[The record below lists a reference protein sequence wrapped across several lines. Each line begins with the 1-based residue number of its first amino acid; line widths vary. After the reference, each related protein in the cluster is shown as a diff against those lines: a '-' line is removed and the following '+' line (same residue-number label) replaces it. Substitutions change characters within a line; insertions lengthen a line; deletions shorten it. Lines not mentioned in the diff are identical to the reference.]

1 MNDLLN
7 KWIEISSRISL
18 IFVFTGLL
26 SIFRCFGEFRKGNV
40 ETADYGLGALIL
52 LLSALLLCIGLILLH
67 VILKSLDL
75 DIRENE
81 RKSEICKLLWLYW
94 YSYEDRV
101 RRNNGIASGRIRHY
115 IGILIIGI
123 TCVGTITYVLLYLES
138 LSLLEAVID
147 ISLLEVIFI
156 QCRKHLI

>member
-1 MNDLLN
+1 MPN
-7 KWIEISSRISL
+7 KWIEISSSISL

-101 RRNNGIASGRIRHY
+101 RRNNGIASG
-115 IGILIIGI
+115 
-123 TCVGTITYVLLYLES
+123 
-138 LSLLEAVID
+138 
-147 ISLLEVIFI
+147 
-156 QCRKHLI
+156 